1 MAPAAPALLLLLALD
16 LAVANP
22 GSPEEAVRTAL
33 EARLGPQPELSVEA
47 NAHGRVQLPLAERYT
62 AERLAEEWTREGLD
76 TPARRE
82 KAEVGRGPGQLWTH
96 FLGSDVAGTDC
107 WADPAFLVA
116 FVHLA
121 ADWQAHCTGELGG
134 QPDHCAL
141 MVGDI
146 AYTHEVRPD
155 PLGHRDHYR
164 GDCVDLRLWR
174 TDGSR
179 YEAFWNRA
187 DDRPGR
193 GLAYDAATTRAFV
206 TFAAARPE
214 TRTLLFND
222 PEAQGASPA
231 RGHDDHIHLCLGAPA
246 ATSP

>member
-1 MAPAAPALLLLLALD
+1 MPPATLLLLLLPARADDTVHAEVL
-16 LAVANP
+16 
-22 GSPEEAVRTAL
+22 VRSAI
-33 EARLGPQPELSVEA
+33 ESRVGPQPALEVRA
-47 NAHGRVQLPLAERYT
+47 NEHGRVQLPLAERYDT
-62 AERLAEEWTREGLD
+62 ARLTEEWVREGLD
-76 TPARRE
+76 TTERRE
-82 KAEVGRGPGQLWTH
+82 KAEVGRGPGLLWTH
-96 FLGSDVAGTDC
+96 FLGSDEPGTDC

-121 ADWQAHCTGELGG
+121 ADWRAHCTAVLGRD
-134 QPDHCAL
+134 PAHCAL

-179 YEAFWNRA
+179 YEAWWNRA

-193 GLAYDAATTRAFV
+193 GHAYDAETTRAFV
-206 TFAAARPE
+206 AFAAARPE

-222 PEAQGASPA
+222 PEATGATVA
-231 RGHDDHIHLCLGAPA
+231 RGHDDHVHLCLASAP
-246 ATSP
+246 